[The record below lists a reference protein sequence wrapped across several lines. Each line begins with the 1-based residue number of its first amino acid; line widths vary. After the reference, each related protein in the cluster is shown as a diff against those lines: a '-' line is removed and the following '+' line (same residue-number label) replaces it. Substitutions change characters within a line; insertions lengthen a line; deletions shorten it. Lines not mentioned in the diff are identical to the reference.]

1 MSKYILVLLV
11 IAFIT
16 YLIELPIIII
26 DFYKFTSFKYL
37 NAIVLMVNFFTNI
50 ILNGIIIP
58 IQSYYISDIPN
69 SFIIVILELFIIF
82 VEYFLYKIAFKEFS
96 KSINFKKKLLFK
108 TIIANICSFTLG
120 LLIINLY
127 HNYIS

>member
-1 MSKYILVLLV
+1 MSKYILVLIV

-26 DFYKFTSFKYL
+26 DFYKFISFKYL

-120 LLIINLY
+120 LLIY
-127 HNYIS
+127 PYI